1 VQAEANGTGGIQNP
15 RLVHDELAVNPTRGA
30 DPTAAELGEGNS
42 TVYVSDGS
50 ADVTGDDGDV
60 ILAVNSGGAVKTTT
74 LADFS
79 AL

>member
-1 VQAEANGTGGIQNP
+1 MTHGWLKEPQKI
-15 RLVHDELAVNPTRGA
+15 
-30 DPTAAELGEGNS
+30 
-42 TVYVSDGS
+42 YVSDGS

-60 ILAVNSGGAVKTTT
+60 ILAVNSGGTTKTKI